1 MIRTRLV
8 NLRNFTLIVI
18 GCFTIYTV
26 WNLKNR
32 MSDRTLQYFLGLGL
46 TQKEDAADIKWS
58 HAVNSRK
65 RLTEALTGPTHMLEA
80 DIIMRGRD
88 PREPIMAHPPETDS
102 DITLNDWLEAVK
114 THDKGLKL
122 DFKSL
127 DAVSPSVVL
136 LGQVLGD
143 FSRPVWVNAD
153 ILPGPGGQATPL
165 QPQGFLAAV
174 DSLPSHTVLS
184 LGWTTGWTDGSENP
198 GYSWD
203 MVHEM
208 ESICR
213 PLDHPVTFPVRA
225 ALLAQSLSQLTWLL
239 QQSERYTLTVWT
251 GQKDQVVVQDLMLY
265 RKAFDTRRIYYDLPE
280 DQMIQLKETPATVPE
295 GN

>member
-1 MIRTRLV
+1 MNRTRLV
-8 NLRNFTLIVI
+8 NLRTFTIIVI
-18 GCFTIYTV
+18 GCFTVYTV
-26 WNLKNR
+26 WNLKKR
-32 MSDRTLQYFLGLGL
+32 MSDQTLQYFLGLGL
-46 TQKEDAADIKWS
+46 IEKQDAADIKWS

-80 DIIMRGRD
+80 DIIIRGRD
-88 PREPIMAHPPETDS
+88 PREPIMAHPPDTDS
-102 DITLNDWLEAVK
+102 DITLKDWLEAVK
-114 THDKGLKL
+114 THNKGLKL

-165 QPQGFLAAV
+165 QPQGFLDAV
-174 DSLPSHTVLS
+174 GSLPTPTVLS
-184 LGWTTGWTDGSENP
+184 LGWTTGWTEGSENP

-208 ESICR
+208 EAICR
-213 PLDHPVTFPVRA
+213 TLDHPVTFPVRA

-251 GQKDQVVVQDLMLY
+251 GQKDQVSVQDLMLY
-265 RKAFDTRRIYYDLPE
+265 RKDFDSKRIYYDLPE
-280 DQMIQLKETPATVPE
+280 VQMIQLKEMPVDSP
-295 GN
+295 